1 MVAKTPTFYVI
12 LRKQIMARKHLLFEQ
27 IDFLQKNIF
36 YSFDSVEVFEVAAV
50 VSADVRGDRRRDQLL
65 EEREMCL

>member
-1 MVAKTPTFYVI
+1 
-12 LRKQIMARKHLLFEQ
+12 MARKHLLFEQ
-27 IDFLQKNIF
+27 IDFLQNKNEF
-36 YSFDSVEVFEVAAV
+36 NSFDSVEVFEVAAV

>member
-1 MVAKTPTFYVI
+1 
-12 LRKQIMARKHLLFEQ
+12 MARKHLLFEQ

-50 VSADVRGDRRRDQLL
+50 VSADVRGDRSRDQLL